1 MEETS
6 TQSTQTPKNIDYNI
20 VCQIVGHLYIELH
33 NSRSSLDGNYSNI
46 IENLTTQI
54 SELIEENESLKET
67 AESEAAT
74 SGLL

>member
-1 MEETS
+1 MEENS
-6 TQSTQTPKNIDYNI
+6 TQRTEQPKTLDYNV

-54 SELIEENESLKET
+54 SELIEENESLKE
-67 AESEAAT
+67 ADESDIVT
-74 SGLL
+74 SNLL